1 MAENDMKQAEI
12 NSMQKKEMKLI
23 KQIYEIVWDNEL
35 SSEEKINEIKQ
46 DLTEEFSEW
55 YQNLYRK
62 SLGNIQYSI

>member
-1 MAENDMKQAEI
+1 MKQDMKQAEI

-55 YQNLYRK
+55 YRK
-62 SLGNIQYSI
+62 GYSSFIEWV

>member
-1 MAENDMKQAEI
+1 MTENDMKQAEI
-12 NSMQKKEMKLI
+12 NSMQEKEMKLI

-55 YQNLYRK
+55 YRK
-62 SLGNIQYSI
+62 GYSSFIDWV

>member
-1 MAENDMKQAEI
+1 MKQNDMKQAEI

-55 YQNLYRK
+55 YRK
-62 SLGNIQYSI
+62 GYSSFIERV

>member
-1 MAENDMKQAEI
+1 MKQNDMKQAEI

-55 YQNLYRK
+55 NRK
-62 SLGNIQYSI
+62 GYSSFIKWV

>member
-1 MAENDMKQAEI
+1 MKQNDMKQAEI

-55 YQNLYRK
+55 YRK
-62 SLGNIQYSI
+62 GYSSFIEWV

>member
-1 MAENDMKQAEI
+1 MKQAEI

-55 YQNLYRK
+55 YRK
-62 SLGNIQYSI
+62 GYSSFIEWT

>member
-1 MAENDMKQAEI
+1 MKQAEI

>member
-1 MAENDMKQAEI
+1 MKQNDMKQAEI

-55 YQNLYRK
+55 YRK
-62 SLGNIQYSI
+62 GYSSFIDWV

>member
-1 MAENDMKQAEI
+1 MKQAEI

-55 YQNLYRK
+55 YRK
-62 SLGNIQYSI
+62 GYSSFIEWV

>member
-1 MAENDMKQAEI
+1 MKQAEI

-55 YQNLYRK
+55 YRK
-62 SLGNIQYSI
+62 GYSSFIDWV